1 MLIYNTLTRQKE
13 EFRTIHKNKVSMYV
27 CGPTVYN
34 YIHVGNA
41 RPLVFFDTVRRYLEY
56 KDYDVKMVMNLTD
69 IDDKIINRAIE
80 ENVDFSE
87 ISDKY
92 SKVFFENAKELNV
105 DISKVIY
112 PKATDYINKMIEF
125 ISSLQKKGAAYDTD
139 TTVYFNV
146 EKAKD
151 YGKLSKKDIKSLDLG
166 SRVDVDEQKNNP
178 MDFALW
184 KKQKSEN
191 EPAWESPWGKG
202 RPGWHIECSTMAK
215 SVLGDT
221 IDIHG
226 GGEDLQFPHHENE
239 IAQSETLHEKPF
251 ANYWMHN
258 SMITIDKEKMS
269 KSKGNFFTLHDI
281 EKEFDLLIVRIW
293 LLSSHYR
300 SPLDY
305 SFESLNSIKNSYQR
319 LKNTHENLE
328 RLISILKDKNENK
341 DISAEVLESVNEF
354 ISKFEQSMD
363 DDLNTSN
370 ALTTLFEFSRYI
382 NSNYNDKSNYS
393 NLVYVYDIF
402 NKLSDVLGI
411 KYEKDIL
418 DEEIEKLINERTQAR
433 KDKNYKRADEIRD
446 LLKSKGIELKDTSN
460 GVTWSKI

>member
-13 EFRTIHKNKVSMYV
+13 EFRTIHENKVSMYV

-191 EPAWESPWGKG
+191 EPAWDSPWGKG

-328 RLISILKDKNENK
+328 SLISILKDKNENK